1 MSHHLDTINRLESDV
16 RSYVRNFPTVFTHSR
31 DARLTDEDGREYI
44 DFFAGAGVLNYG
56 HNNPE
61 IKSALMDYLAEDHI
75 VHSLDMASTAR
86 AKFLERFEE
95 VILKPRGLNY
105 KVQFPGPTGTNA
117 VEAALKLARK
127 VTGRHNVISFTNG
140 FHGMTLG
147 ALSVTGN
154 AMKRAGAGV
163 PLSNAS
169 QMPFDGYLQQGDDNS
184 LALLEHIL
192 NDEGSGVDKPA
203 AIILETVQ
211 AEGGVNVA
219 RIEWLTELAEIC
231 KRHDVLLIV
240 DDIQVGCGRTGSF
253 FSFEPAGIKPD
264 IVCLS
269 KSLSGFGLPFAVTLF
284 KPEHDQWQPG
294 EHNGTFRGHN
304 LAFVTAT
311 KALDYWTN
319 AELAEEICRKTGII
333 ESRLGALVGRVPVGA
348 TLRGRGFIQGIA
360 FVDAELP
367 GKVSAECFEHGLI
380 IETAGID
387 DQVLKLLP
395 PLTICDEDLERGL
408 SIIETAVTKVANEAS
423 PGRKVA

>member
-1 MSHHLDTINRLESDV
+1 MSHHLDTINRLESEV

-31 DARLTDEDGREYI
+31 GARLTDEDGREFI

-75 VHSLDMASTAR
+75 VHSLDMASSAR
-86 AKFLERFEE
+86 ARFLERFEE
-95 VILKPRGLNY
+95 VILKPRGMDY

-117 VEAALKLARK
+117 VEAALKIARK

-147 ALSVTGN
+147 SLAVTGN

-163 PLSNAS
+163 PLANAS
-169 QMPFDGYLQQGDDNS
+169 QMPFDGYLEQGSDNS
-184 LALLEHIL
+184 LALLERIL
-192 NDEGSGVDKPA
+192 GDEGSGVDKPA
-203 AIILETVQ
+203 AVILETVQ

-219 RIEWLTELAEIC
+219 RMEWLKELSELVQ
-231 KRHDVLLIV
+231 RHGVLLIV
-240 DDIQVGCGRTGSF
+240 DDIQVGCGRTGPF
-253 FSFEPAGIKPD
+253 FSFEEIGIKPD

-269 KSLSGFGLPFAVTLF
+269 KSLSGFGLPFAVTLI
-284 KPEHDQWQPG
+284 KPEFDKWQPG

-319 AELAEEICRKTGII
+319 DELTNDVRRKTEII
-333 ESRLGALVGRVPVGA
+333 ESRLGALVDRIPVEA

-360 FVDAELP
+360 FKDHELA
-367 GKVSAECFEHGLI
+367 GKASAECFEQGLV

-395 PLTICDEDLERGL
+395 PLTISDEDLEKGL
-408 SIIETAVTKVANEAS
+408 SIIEEAVTKVANGAS
-423 PGRKVA
+423 PDRKVA